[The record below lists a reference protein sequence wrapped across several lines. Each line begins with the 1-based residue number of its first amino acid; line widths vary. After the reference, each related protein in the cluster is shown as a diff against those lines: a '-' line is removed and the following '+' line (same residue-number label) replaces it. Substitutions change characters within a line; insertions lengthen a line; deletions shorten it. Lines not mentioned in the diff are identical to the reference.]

1 MNLLIKN
8 ARVIDC
14 NKDDILDVYIEN
26 GTIAEIG
33 KNIEKSCETVDG
45 KGFVLLPSF
54 VDMHCHFREPGFT
67 HKEDILTGSLAAVKG
82 GYTAVNLMANTNPVC
97 SNDDIVNYVLS
108 KSKEINLI
116 DVHQTVTITKNM
128 DGKDTSHLDDL
139 KFPTRFISDD
149 GKGVLRSRVMLDAM
163 MKSKKMGITVISHA
177 EDEEIAKVDTRL
189 SENIMTMRD
198 ISLCKFTGA
207 RLHVAHVSTKEA
219 INEIIRAKDEG
230 VNVTCEVTPHHI
242 ALYDN
247 DYKVNPPIRKKEDV
261 DTIIE
266 AIKNGYVNAIA
277 TDHAPHTNI
286 DKLNGAPGISGL
298 ESAFSICFTHLVKKG
313 HIDLKKLSMLMSK
326 NPAKLMGL
334 NKGQIEAGFDGDV
347 VLVDLDKEFKID
359 SNKFVSK
366 GKNTPFNGHK
376 VFGEVV
382 LTIKGGRVVY
392 RRGEDN
398 DNR

>member
-1 MNLLIKN
+1 MRLLIKN
-8 ARVIDC
+8 SRVVDF
-14 NKDDILDVYIEN
+14 NKDEILDVYIEN
-26 GTIAEIG
+26 GIIKEVG
-33 KNIEKSCETVDG
+33 KNIEKSCEIVDG

-54 VDMHCHFREPGFT
+54 VDLHCHFREPGFT
-67 HKEDILTGSLAAVKG
+67 YKEDILTGSLAAVKG
-82 GYTAVNLMANTNPVC
+82 GYTAVNLMANTSPVC
-97 SNDDIVNYVLS
+97 SNDNVINYVLS
-108 KSKEINLI
+108 KSKEVNLI
-116 DVHQTVTITKNM
+116 DIHQTVTITKNM

-149 GKGVLRSRVMLDAM
+149 GKGVIRSRVMLDAM

-177 EDEEIAKVDTRL
+177 EDEEISKVDTRL

-219 INEIIRAKDEG
+219 INEIIRAKNEG

-247 DYKVNPPIRKKEDV
+247 DYKVNPPIRTKEDV
-261 DTIIE
+261 DRIID
-266 AIKNGYVNAIA
+266 AIKGGYVDAIA
-277 TDHAPHTNI
+277 TDHAPHTNV
-286 DKLNGAPGISGL
+286 DKLNGLPGISGL
-298 ESAFSICFTHLVKKG
+298 ESAFAVCYTNLVKKG
-313 HIDLKKLSMLMSK
+313 HIDLKKLTMLMSK
-326 NPAKLMGL
+326 NPAKLMGV
-334 NKGQIEAGFDGDV
+334 NKGQIDVGYDGDV
-347 VLVDLDKEFKID
+347 VLVDLEKEYRID

-366 GKNTPFNGHK
+366 GKNTPFNGHR

-392 RRGEDN
+392 RRGESY

>member
-1 MNLLIKN
+1 MRLLIKN
-8 ARVIDC
+8 ARVVDF
-14 NKDDILDVYIEN
+14 NKDEILDVYIEN
-26 GTIAEIG
+26 GIIKEVG
-33 KNIEKSCETVDG
+33 KNIKKYCETVEG

-54 VDMHCHFREPGFT
+54 VDLHCHFREPGFT
-67 HKEDILTGSLAAVKG
+67 YKEDILTGSLAAVKG
-82 GYTAVNLMANTNPVC
+82 GYTAVNLMANTSPVC
-97 SNDDIVNYVLS
+97 SNDNVINYVLS
-108 KSKEINLI
+108 KSKEVNLI
-116 DVHQTVTITKNM
+116 DIHQTVTITKNM

-149 GKGVLRSRVMLDAM
+149 GKGVIRSRVMLDAM

-198 ISLCKFTGA
+198 ISLCKFTKA

-242 ALYDN
+242 VLYDN
-247 DYKVNPPIRKKEDV
+247 DYKVNPPIRTKEDV
-261 DTIIE
+261 DRIID
-266 AIKNGYVNAIA
+266 AIKGGYVDAIA
-277 TDHAPHTNI
+277 TDHAPHTND

-298 ESAFSICFTHLVKKG
+298 ESAFSVCYTHLVKDN
-313 HIDLKKLSMLMSK
+313 HIDLKKLTMLMSK
-326 NPAKLMGL
+326 NPAKLMGV
-334 NKGQIEAGFDGDV
+334 NKGQIDIGYDGDV
-347 VLVDLDKEFKID
+347 VLVDLEKEYRID

-366 GKNTPFNGHK
+366 GKNTPFNGHR

-382 LTIKGGRVVY
+382 LTIKGGKVVY
-392 RRGEDN
+392 RRGEN
-398 DNR
+398 YDNR